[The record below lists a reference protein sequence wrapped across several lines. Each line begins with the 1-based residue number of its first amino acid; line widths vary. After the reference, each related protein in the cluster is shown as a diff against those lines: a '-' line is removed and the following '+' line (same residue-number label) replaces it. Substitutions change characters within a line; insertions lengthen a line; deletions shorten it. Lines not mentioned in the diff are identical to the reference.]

1 MGLENQGANTQLAL
15 ILGMFL
21 CALLITH
28 GLAAL
33 HRRGRCLWMSE
44 VGLTMLFGV
53 VISLFKEDF
62 TSNRYLGEDVFSS
75 GFFTLVLLPPII
87 LNSAFSMKKRNF
99 FSNATPILTF
109 TLFGT
114 VLSALLFAVCIYM
127 ATMLPIWIN
136 GNTLNWRECLIF
148 GALIAPVDPVAT
160 LAIMKHANADPFLF
174 SVTFGESMLTDTPVS
189 VG

>member
-75 GFFTLVLLPPII
+75 GFFYSCAPASDHFELRIFNEEEEFLFERDSDPHIYSVWHG
-87 LNSAFSMKKRNF
+87 SER
-99 FSNATPILTF
+99 TP
-109 TLFGT
+109 
-114 VLSALLFAVCIYM
+114 VC
-127 ATMLPIWIN
+127 
-136 GNTLNWRECLIF
+136 CLYLH
-148 GALIAPVDPVAT
+148 GHHAPHLDQR
-160 LAIMKHANADPFLF
+160 KHAELAR
-174 SVTFGESMLTDTPVS
+174 VS
-189 VG
+189 HLRGPDCPRGPSRHPCYYEACER